1 MVRDGGGLV
10 AGRVEEEVVGV
21 ADYFWVEKRLRA
33 KDLGVIG
40 AEPEF
45 EDEEAEEGFV
55 MIVALGAVFG
65 GESLDGGGVDPLVD
79 EGGGIGEELIEFAG
93 FGGAEPVIDDID
105 SEAAFFSTEEFWGE
119 ELAADFAVEPFAL
132 AVTDFE
138 MGAELL
144 DIFDDWAIEEGDA
157 GFEGVSH
164 GEFIGEHEEFFGE
177 GGAEFE
183 ELEAGEVIE
192 FGEGGSIG
200 FPGVEEGI

>member
-1 MVRDGGGLV
+1 M
-10 AGRVEEEVVGV
+10 EEDLVGV
-21 ADYFWVEKRLRA
+21 ADSFWWRKELRA
-33 KDLGVIG
+33 RDLGVIG

-55 MIVALGAVFG
+55 MIVALGEVFG
-65 GESLDGGGVDPLVD
+65 
-79 EGGGIGEELIEFAG
+79 GEELIEFAG
-93 FGGAEPVIDDID
+93 FGGAEPIVDDID
-105 SEAAFFSTEEFWGE
+105 SEAAFFSTEEGGRE
-119 ELAADFAVEPFAL
+119 ELSADRAVEPFAL

-144 DIFDDWAIEEGDA
+144 DIFDDLAIEEGDA

-164 GEFIGEHEEFFGE
+164 GEFIGEHEEFIGE

-192 FGEGGSIG
+192 FGEIWPIA

>member
-1 MVRDGGGLV
+1 M
-10 AGRVEEEVVGV
+10 EEDLVGV
-21 ADYFWVEKRLRA
+21 ADSFWWRKELRA
-33 KDLGVIG
+33 RDLGVIG

-55 MIVALGAVFG
+55 MIVALGEVFG
-65 GESLDGGGVDPLVD
+65 GEALDGGGVDPLVE

-93 FGGAEPVIDDID
+93 FGGAEPIVDDID
-105 SEAAFFSTEEFWGE
+105 SEAAFFSTEEGGRE
-119 ELAADFAVEPFAL
+119 ELSADRAVEPFAL

-144 DIFDDWAIEEGDA
+144 DIFDDLAIEEGDA

-164 GEFIGEHEEFFGE
+164 GEFIGEHEEFIGE

-192 FGEGGSIG
+192 FGEIWPIA